1 MARAAKLAMALIAAA
16 VLAFP
21 AKGAEKLSAATEQL
35 FDAVWSDDLAAVR
48 GAITGGADVSAV
60 NEFGVRAVDM
70 AVDKGHYDIAHYL
83 LSVDQLRRDTEGTN
97 GASAEPTPRQ
107 RVEQRTVTTA
117 SLAPAPVNPPTDP
130 PKAGAGTSAGW
141 LIAAETPAPTTQV
154 AQPPN
159 IVAHATPDAPA
170 PKPAPPVKSAAETL
184 WSPGGTGESN
194 AAPKLR
200 VASVAEPRQITP
212 TPEPVPEPEKPVAKV
227 ESPAAATAA
236 TVKLGAEESATETG
250 ASGWLGR
257 ITEALNISKLT
268 GTENTDAA
276 SKAAPET
283 TKEVSAGPVAEAVA
297 TPDPAS
303 TLKFAPEP
311 TPTPAPA
318 SPPAS
323 TTDPQPADDAPDLLD
338 TLSNLFS
345 PDADVRTP
353 SRAEAATPS
362 GAQSSVPEPKSPA
375 AITASP
381 SQSAVPTGSS
391 DVALE
396 PDPAPDPDPDP
407 DPDPEPVA
415 TVEPLAG
422 APEPVPVAEKP
433 SLFDTIGK
441 LFAQDTS
448 AEPSSELASSES
460 VAVTTASEPVPAVTA
475 QSAAAAPHPETTPVF
490 EPSGNIFGDD
500 SGVKVAEV
508 ATPRT
513 LEAPPPLAAEV
524 SESTAAAT
532 PVDPPAVAPVDPA
545 PAEPAPNLLDTISN
559 LFRAESGA
567 EAVPETTPEATPE
580 VVPNPAP
587 EAVAETKG
595 ETTDVEVKAPP
606 PSATW
611 TELSSYPL
619 APNAPIVAETTSS
632 ETALAEPSSTE
643 TTSSSAVPT
652 EETNQINETPVVTDE
667 QPGLIDAIGDL
678 FRSEGVVEAAPET
691 TPELTPDVSS
701 DGLPKAVSQSTV
713 ETAAI
718 TEDSAPVAAETVSPP
733 KIGEP
738 ATAPETVPKSA
749 EESTRET
756 APEVAP
762 ATASEST
769 SAINQQPEADEQP
782 GLLDAIGNL
791 FRTDSAAQSV
801 EAASVETAPAPTAAE
816 PASSGPELFT
826 KSANLFRSEGGVK
839 IAEVA
844 EPVSVPS
851 PSDSQPVQPAAAS
864 EPASQTQPISNPEPV
879 SEVIADPVV
888 TKATEVAAVA
898 DTPTNAPA
906 EIISEEKPGVFD
918 RLSNWCSSAT
928 ENADAQP
935 QSAPQAQSQAQTQP
949 EPQPE
954 APAQVADAP
963 APKPAPPVK
972 SAAETLWSPGG
983 TGESNAAPKLR
994 VASVAEPRQITPTP
1008 EPVPEPEKPVAKVE
1022 SPAAAT
1028 AATVKLGAEE
1038 SATETGAS
1046 GWLGRITEALN
1057 ISKLTGTEN
1066 TDAASKA
1073 APETTKEVSAGPV
1086 AEAVA
1091 TPDPA
1096 STLKFAPEPTPTPAP
1111 ASPPASTT
1119 DPQPADDAP
1128 DLLDTLSNLF
1138 SPDADVRTPSRA
1150 EAATPSGAQSSV
1162 PEPKSPAAITASPS
1176 QSAVPTGSSDVAL
1189 EPDPA
1194 PDPDPDPDPD
1204 PEPVATVEPL
1214 AGAPE
1219 PVPVAEKPSLFD
1231 TIGKLFA
1238 QDTSAEPSS
1247 ELASS
1252 ESVAVTTASEPV
1264 PAVTAQSAAA
1274 APHPETTPVFEPSG
1288 NIFGDDSGVKV
1299 AEVATPRTLEAPPP
1313 LAAEVSESTAAAT
1326 PVDPPAV
1333 APVDPAPA
1341 EPAPNLLDTISN
1353 LFRAESGAEAV
1364 PETTPEATPEVV
1376 PNPAPEAVAET
1387 KGETTDVEV
1396 KAPPPSA
1403 TWTELSSYPLA
1414 PNAPIVAETTSSETA
1429 LAEPSS
1435 TETTSSSAVPT
1446 EETNQINETPVVTDE
1461 QPGLIDAIGDL
1472 FRSEGVVEAAPETTP
1487 ELTPDV
1493 SSDGL
1498 PKAVS
1503 QSTVETAAITEDSA
1517 PVAAETV
1524 SPPKIGEPAT
1534 APETVPKSAE
1544 ESTRETAPEV
1554 APATAS
1560 ESTSAINQQPE
1571 ADEQPGLLDAIGN
1584 LFRTDSAAQSVEA
1597 ASVETAP
1604 APTAAE
1610 PASSGPE
1617 LFTKSANLFRS
1628 EGGVKIAEV
1637 AEPVSVPSP
1646 SDSQPVQPA
1655 AASEP
1660 ASQTQPI
1667 SNPEPV
1673 SEVIADPVVTKATEV
1688 AAVADTPTNA
1698 PAEIISEEK
1707 PGVFDRL
1714 SNWCSSATENA
1725 DAQPQSAPQA
1735 QSQAQTQPEP
1745 QPEAPAQVAD
1755 APAPNRAA
1763 SDQTIVQTADQ
1774 AAAADRVRK
1783 VAPPPEPRQKPFT
1796 PPVQDRLS
1804 TPPPSVAERPQIPL
1818 PGPIDANPVTRPANA
1833 AKSAQFASA
1842 PPKLVP
1848 TGPDEVGKRR
1858 ARAANAGP
1866 ILSNPA
1872 RPPAPMLAAAPLS
1885 GVELKLGSATKLG
1898 AVLPATGPR
1907 RDLCVDKSHWNT
1919 MFCVEPVAWP
1929 AAMGAAFH
1937 VSTTYYRGQ
1946 QAIVQY
1952 EAGRATQYHA
1962 LFPVKGMKKITE
1974 HFRKLYGPPTEIPEI
1989 WTALIGQPQRPN
2001 RTLRWRSNN
2010 PKTGAEHILEIREID
2025 DLRWSSPPDVHHGV
2039 VRLYARDKGSVFE
2052 LLSATDLLLV
2062 HIRRRS

>member
-1 MARAAKLAMALIAAA
+1 MNARVVRGLRMARAAKLAMALIAAA

-396 PDPAPDPDPDP
+396 PDPAPDPDP

-864 EPASQTQPISNPEPV
+864 EPAPAETTEPATHEATDTATLEASDTSPLAETELAEADSQVAGIDAETLESTDTPSDTGRGLFERIGEMFKSGDEAVAEPLVETPEMVAAPEPVTKAVTEPASQTEPISNPEPV

-918 RLSNWCSSAT
+918 RLSNW
-928 ENADAQP
+928 
-935 QSAPQAQSQAQTQP
+935 
-949 EPQPE
+949 
-954 APAQVADAP
+954 
-963 APKPAPPVK
+963 
-972 SAAETLWSPGG
+972 
-983 TGESNAAPKLR
+983 
-994 VASVAEPRQITPTP
+994 
-1008 EPVPEPEKPVAKVE
+1008 
-1022 SPAAAT
+1022 
-1028 AATVKLGAEE
+1028 
-1038 SATETGAS
+1038 
-1046 GWLGRITEALN
+1046 
-1057 ISKLTGTEN
+1057 
-1066 TDAASKA
+1066 
-1073 APETTKEVSAGPV
+1073 
-1086 AEAVA
+1086 
-1091 TPDPA
+1091 
-1096 STLKFAPEPTPTPAP
+1096 F
-1111 ASPPASTT
+1111 
-1119 DPQPADDAP
+1119 
-1128 DLLDTLSNLF
+1128 
-1138 SPDADVRTPSRA
+1138 
-1150 EAATPSGAQSSV
+1150 
-1162 PEPKSPAAITASPS
+1162 
-1176 QSAVPTGSSDVAL
+1176 
-1189 EPDPA
+1189 
-1194 PDPDPDPDPD
+1194 
-1204 PEPVATVEPL
+1204 
-1214 AGAPE
+1214 
-1219 PVPVAEKPSLFD
+1219 
-1231 TIGKLFA
+1231 
-1238 QDTSAEPSS
+1238 
-1247 ELASS
+1247 
-1252 ESVAVTTASEPV
+1252 
-1264 PAVTAQSAAA
+1264 
-1274 APHPETTPVFEPSG
+1274 
-1288 NIFGDDSGVKV
+1288 
-1299 AEVATPRTLEAPPP
+1299 
-1313 LAAEVSESTAAAT
+1313 
-1326 PVDPPAV
+1326 
-1333 APVDPAPA
+1333 
-1341 EPAPNLLDTISN
+1341 
-1353 LFRAESGAEAV
+1353 
-1364 PETTPEATPEVV
+1364 
-1376 PNPAPEAVAET
+1376 
-1387 KGETTDVEV
+1387 
-1396 KAPPPSA
+1396 
-1403 TWTELSSYPLA
+1403 
-1414 PNAPIVAETTSSETA
+1414 
-1429 LAEPSS
+1429 
-1435 TETTSSSAVPT
+1435 
-1446 EETNQINETPVVTDE
+1446 
-1461 QPGLIDAIGDL
+1461 
-1472 FRSEGVVEAAPETTP
+1472 
-1487 ELTPDV
+1487 
-1493 SSDGL
+1493 
-1498 PKAVS
+1498 
-1503 QSTVETAAITEDSA
+1503 
-1517 PVAAETV
+1517 
-1524 SPPKIGEPAT
+1524 
-1534 APETVPKSAE
+1534 
-1544 ESTRETAPEV
+1544 
-1554 APATAS
+1554 
-1560 ESTSAINQQPE
+1560 
-1571 ADEQPGLLDAIGN
+1571 
-1584 LFRTDSAAQSVEA
+1584 
-1597 ASVETAP
+1597 
-1604 APTAAE
+1604 
-1610 PASSGPE
+1610 
-1617 LFTKSANLFRS
+1617 
-1628 EGGVKIAEV
+1628 
-1637 AEPVSVPSP
+1637 
-1646 SDSQPVQPA
+1646 
-1655 AASEP
+1655 
-1660 ASQTQPI
+1660 
-1667 SNPEPV
+1667 
-1673 SEVIADPVVTKATEV
+1673 
-1688 AAVADTPTNA
+1688 
-1698 PAEIISEEK
+1698 
-1707 PGVFDRL
+1707 
-1714 SNWCSSATENA
+1714 SSATENA

-1774 AAAADRVRK
+1774 TAAADRVRK